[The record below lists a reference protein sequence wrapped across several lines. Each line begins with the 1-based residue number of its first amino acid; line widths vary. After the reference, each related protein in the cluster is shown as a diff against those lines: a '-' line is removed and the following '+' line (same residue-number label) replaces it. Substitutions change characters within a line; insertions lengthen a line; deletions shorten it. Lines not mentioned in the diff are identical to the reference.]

1 MCAGGKQWCEEFLNR
16 EEEFM
21 VESLLIAMVG
31 MIGLIVGSFYN
42 VVGLR
47 IPKKESLVTP
57 PSHCPNC
64 QRRLTV
70 RDLIPVISYIFLRG
84 KCRTC
89 GAKVSP
95 IYAITELA
103 TGVLFAFATWR
114 IGITWELA
122 VALLFISLLVIINVS
137 DIAYMLIPNKI
148 LLFFLPFFIVGRI
161 VSPLEPWWDSI
172 VGAAIGFS
180 LLLLIAIVS
189 KGGMGGGDIKLFLL
203 IGLVL
208 GTVHTLLTLFLASVI
223 GMIVGI
229 IVLKIKRKG
238 RKTPVP
244 FGPSIVVAAI
254 IVYFYGDQ
262 IVNAYLDL
270 M

>member
-1 MCAGGKQWCEEFLNR
+1 MEIMYTIFAGIF
-16 EEEFM
+16 
-21 VESLLIAMVG
+21 
-31 MIGLIVGSFYN
+31 GLVFGSFYN

-47 IPKKESLVTP
+47 VPKKESIVTP
-57 PSHCPNC
+57 PSHCVSCN
-64 QRRLTV
+64 RRLTAI
-70 RDLIPVISYIFLRG
+70 DLVPVFSYLFLRG

-103 TGVLFAFATWR
+103 TGLLFAFAMWK
-114 IGITWELA
+114 IGLTWELA

-137 DIAYMLIPNKI
+137 DIAYMLIPDKI
-148 LLFFLPFFIVGRI
+148 LLFFLPLLIIGRLL
-161 VSPLEPWWDSI
+161 SPLEPWWDSL

-180 LLLLIAIVS
+180 ILLLIAVIS

-208 GTVHTLLTLFLASVI
+208 GTIDTLLTLFLASFIGMII
-223 GMIVGI
+223 GMIV
-229 IVLKIKRKG
+229 LKISGKG

-244 FGPSIVVAAI
+244 FGPSIAIAAI
-254 IVYFYGDQ
+254 IVYFYGEQ
-262 IVNAYLDL
+262 IIAAYFNLF
-270 M
+270 

>member
-1 MCAGGKQWCEEFLNR
+1 MEIVYTVFAGIF
-16 EEEFM
+16 
-21 VESLLIAMVG
+21 
-31 MIGLIVGSFYN
+31 GLVFGSFYN

-47 IPKKESLVTP
+47 IPKKESIVTP
-57 PSHCPNC
+57 PSHCVSCN
-64 QRRLTV
+64 RRLSAI
-70 RDLIPVISYIFLRG
+70 DLIPFFSYVFLRG

-103 TGVLFAFATWR
+103 TGMLFAFATWKL
-114 IGITWELA
+114 GVTWELL

-137 DIAYMLIPNKI
+137 DIAYMLIPDKI
-148 LLFFLPFFIVGRI
+148 LLFFLPLLIIGRI
-161 VSPLEPWWDSI
+161 VSPLDPWWDSI
-172 VGAAIGFS
+172 VGAAVGFG
-180 LLLLIAIVS
+180 LLLLIAVVS

-208 GTVHTLLTLFLASVI
+208 GTVDTFVTLFLASII
-223 GMIVGI
+223 GMIAGI
-229 IVLKIKRKG
+229 IVLKIKGKG

-254 IVYFYGDQ
+254 VVYFYGQQLMDM
-262 IVNAYLDL
+262 YLNL
-270 M
+270 F